1 MYRLVEILSI
11 LALAAASGYVLSRGG
26 YGAATIGFTIAAIFA
41 IGTDTREETM
51 RADGK

>member
-26 YGAATIGFTIAAIFA
+26 YGAATIGFVIAVIFA
-41 IGTDTREETM
+41 IGTDTRKEAEH
-51 RADGK
+51 GK